1 MNKQRI
7 IRLSIPHQPLHRP
20 ENIRLGR
27 NTHRILLIIRKNHH
41 ILAPIPE
48 LVVQEDRHVGDIV
61 DAPAQLVR
69 LAGVVDADE
78 KGATTACAC
87 RVLEVVVRGRAVAEV
102 LGALGG
108 WWGEVWLAP

>member
-48 LVVQEDRHVGDIV
+48 LVMQEDRHVGDIV

-69 LAGVVDADE
+69 LACVVDADE
-78 KGATTACAC
+78 QGATTGA
-87 RVLEVVVRGRAVAEV
+87 RGVLEVVMRGRAVAEV